1 MCLLDPSRSHLRL
14 DGPRGHCASV
24 SSLTWNLNHVQGGKQ
39 EDMETGRVRAR
50 GVLSQ
55 RADPTVTEETAALV
69 AGTLEGTQA

>member
-1 MCLLDPSRSHLRL
+1 
-14 DGPRGHCASV
+14 
-24 SSLTWNLNHVQGGKQ
+24 
-39 EDMETGRVRAR
+39 METGRVRAR